1 MTEPDPAVRDSTLG
15 ALKIACPSAEM
26 LSQNHSPLDNPFA
39 AAEADVEWSDE
50 EILLP
55 KRRKTPYKPPEIRV
69 APRVTSMHAADMSS
83 DESDERDLTPNH
95 LSVNAS
101 PLIPP
106 KSPSRPDVRPGSS
119 QDDLVKRFYDV
130 ARERDALRKE
140 LQRQSMAPHGLPA
153 HASVVYKSDEKAL
166 ISELLGLRE
175 EIRLWTEDYFT
186 GTPSASR
193 ARRPHLH
200 TSKELFSPLTD
211 NYTAYLKHPSDRPL
225 LIQSLL
231 WSQLQH
237 RIFSTLHKGCGYVW
251 AGKLGDRKLRPLNDT
266 LRKGIFFPRSNLPR
280 SYAKGLSAVR
290 NEDQAEAYHRWR
302 ALTVNLLV
310 PQVDGKWSPTFD
322 AAPVLKWIKRFCARL
337 RRRLRPWACTS
348 LREGKETL
356 YTIVS
361 AAVALDLKM
370 KRQRADYR
378 FITWTGGRPNQFW
391 GYGFY
396 DSEMDDVESEDEG
409 GYRGGS
415 VVSSASR
422 MRRRVELS
430 LAPAL
435 ERCGNANGH
444 VFDQNFILV
453 KADVTCRQLERAR
466 EPTRR
471 KPGIFSRGR
480 GG

>member
-1 MTEPDPAVRDSTLG
+1 
-15 ALKIACPSAEM
+15 M
-26 LSQNHSPLDNPFA
+26 LSQGPSPLANPFA
-39 AAEADVEWSDE
+39 ATEADVEWSDE
-50 EILLP
+50 EVLLP
-55 KRRKTPYKPPEIRV
+55 KRRKTPYKPLEIRV
-69 APRVTSMHAADMSS
+69 APRVTSMAAVDTSS
-83 DESDERDLTPNH
+83 DETDSRDLSPNP
-95 LSVNAS
+95 LSGNGS

-106 KSPSRPDVRPGSS
+106 KSPSRPDVRPGTS

-130 ARERDALRKE
+130 TRERDALRKE
-140 LQRQSMAPHGLPA
+140 LQRQSMGPHGLPA
-153 HASVVYKSDEKAL
+153 HASVVYKSDEKTL
-166 ISELLGLRE
+166 IEDLLRLRQ
-175 EIRLWTEDYFT
+175 EIRLWTEDFFT
-186 GTPSASR
+186 GAPSSSR
-193 ARRPHLH
+193 RRPHLH
-200 TSKELFSPLTD
+200 TAKELFSPLSD
-211 NYTAYLKHPSDRPL
+211 NYAAYLKHPSDRPL
-225 LIQSLL
+225 LIQAFL
-231 WSQLQH
+231 WSKLQH
-237 RIFSTLHKGCGYVW
+237 RIFSTLNKGCGYVW

-266 LRKGIFFPRSNLPR
+266 LRKGIFFPRSSLPS
-280 SYAKGLSAVR
+280 SYSHGLSAVK
-290 NEDQAEAYHRWR
+290 NEAQAEEYHRWR

-337 RRRLRPWACTS
+337 RRRLRPWAGRR
-348 LREGKETL
+348 LREGKDQL

-396 DSEMDDVESEDEG
+396 DSEMEDVESEDEG
-409 GYRGGS
+409 AYRGGS

-422 MRRRVELS
+422 VRPRVVLS

-453 KADVTCRQLERAR
+453 KADVTCRRLERAR
-466 EPTRR
+466 EPARK

-480 GG
+480 